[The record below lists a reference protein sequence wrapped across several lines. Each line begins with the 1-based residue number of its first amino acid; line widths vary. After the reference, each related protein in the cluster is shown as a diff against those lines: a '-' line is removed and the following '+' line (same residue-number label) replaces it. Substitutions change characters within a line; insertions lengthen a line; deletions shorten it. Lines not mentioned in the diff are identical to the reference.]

1 MWSLEKILSENNIFW
16 HKYGSLE
23 CTVSWKIYWKLIAVF
38 KRNHK
43 MKRDLK
49 KKIPQNTSLIF
60 YIMFKILSA

>member
-23 CTVSWKIYWKLIAVF
+23 CTVSWKIYWKLI
-38 KRNHK
+38 HK